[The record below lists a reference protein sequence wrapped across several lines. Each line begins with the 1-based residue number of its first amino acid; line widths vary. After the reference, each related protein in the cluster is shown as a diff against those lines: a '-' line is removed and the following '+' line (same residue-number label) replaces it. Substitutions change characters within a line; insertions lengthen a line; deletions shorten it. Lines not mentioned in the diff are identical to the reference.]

1 MYYNKRSN
9 ANSDYYNAYSYSN
22 PYPRERTFLN
32 TIIKILLIVFLLVL
46 IIFGYMFISKET
58 QQQIMQ
64 PEISGIAKTTELKIS
79 EHISSLPQVTNASL
93 RSNDIAQIVKIVMN
107 KMEREESSS
116 SLTEKQTNKNSSI
129 VQTTLTQSD
138 ENYSKALMSQE
149 VDELKGRTYT
159 VELKNLNSKEVI
171 NNKPSI
177 QASNHYNKVIIQKNK
192 NSNLDSLSQLS
203 NQMSSEINTHPKS
216 KTTNYTQLITK
227 EVAIRSNEMRIIIVQ
242 KGDTLSKLA
251 KRAYGKYDDYIKILT
266 ANPEVIKNPDHIY
279 VGQRLRIPAG
289 S

>member
-32 TIIKILLIVFLLVL
+32 TIIKILLIVFLLAL

-58 QQQIMQ
+58 QPQIMQ
-64 PEISGIAKTTELKIS
+64 PEISGLTKTTGLKIS
-79 EHISSLPQVTNASL
+79 EHISNLPQVSNASL
-93 RSNDIAQIVKIVMN
+93 TSNDIAQIVKIVMN
-107 KMEREESSS
+107 KMETKESSS
-116 SLTEKQTNKNSSI
+116 SLTEKHKNKNSSI
-129 VQTTLTQSD
+129 VETTLTQSD
-138 ENYSKALMSQE
+138 EKYSKTLMSQE

-177 QASNHYNKVIIQKNK
+177 QTSNHYNKVIIQKNK
-192 NSNLDSLSQLS
+192 NSNLDSLSRLS

-251 KRAYGKYDDYIKILT
+251 KRAYGKYDDYVKILT

>member
-32 TIIKILLIVFLLVL
+32 TIIKILLIVFLLAL

-58 QQQIMQ
+58 QQKIMR
-64 PEISGIAKTTELKIS
+64 PEISGIAKTTELRIS
-79 EHISSLPQVTNASL
+79 EHISSLPQVSSASL
-93 RSNDIAQIVKIVMN
+93 SSNEIAQIVKIVMN
-107 KMEREESSS
+107 KMETKESSS
-116 SLTEKQTNKNSSI
+116 NPTEKQTTKNISI
-129 VQTTLTQSD
+129 IEATFAQSD

-149 VDELKGRTYT
+149 VDELKRKIYT
-159 VELKNLNSKEVI
+159 AELKNLNSKEVI
-171 NNKPSI
+171 DNKPSI
-177 QASNHYNKVIIQKNK
+177 QASNHYNKVIIQEDK

-216 KTTNYTQLITK
+216 KSTEYTQLITK
-227 EVAIRSNEMRIIIVQ
+227 EVATRSNEMRIIIVQ
-242 KGDTLSKLA
+242 KGDTLSRLA
-251 KRAYGKYDDYIKILT
+251 KRAYGQYDDYVKILT